1 MARRS
6 RRKKLPKEPV
16 QARIKA
22 FTHDGRGI
30 AYVDDKAVFIDGSI
44 PGELVSFVY
53 TNIRRDFAEGRVDRV
68 LTASDERVEPQ
79 CPHYDIC
86 GGCSLQ
92 HLDPHKQILT
102 KQDLLVEQLENVG
115 KLEVPALWPPL
126 TGAQWGYRHKARLGV
141 KYVAKKARVLVGFRE
156 KRNRLIADI
165 EHCPVLHPHVGNRL
179 MELSC
184 LIASLTIKDRIP
196 QIEVA
201 IGDRHSALVFRI
213 LQDITRTDRERLGEF
228 GDRHGF
234 DIYLQRQGPES
245 VVPLDAKSPSMLS
258 YSLPNHAVSIDFSP
272 IQFTQVNAEMNR
284 KMVDRVIEVLQ
295 PATNDT
301 ILDLFCGLGNFTLPL
316 ARKAAHV
323 VGVEGSSELVRAAR
337 HNAGKNGIDNVSF
350 HAADLTQ
357 DPSGQAWAGRRY
369 RKVLL
374 DPSRA
379 GAREVLAFLPR
390 WGAERI
396 VYVSCNPSTLARDAG
411 ILVHELG
418 YKMSRAGVMDMF
430 PHTAHVESIALFEKR

>member
-16 QARIKA
+16 QARIES

-44 PGELVSFVY
+44 PGEVVSFVY
-53 TNIRRDFAEGRVDRV
+53 TNIRRDYAEGRVDRV
-68 LTASDERVEPQ
+68 LAASEDRVEAE
-79 CPHYDIC
+79 CPHYAIC

-92 HLDPHKQILT
+92 HLNPEKQILT
-102 KQDLLVEQLENVG
+102 KQDVLVEQLQKIG
-115 KLEVPALWPPL
+115 KLEAPALWPPL
-126 TGAQWGYRHKARLGV
+126 TGARWGYRHKARLGV
-141 KYVAKKARVLVGFRE
+141 KYVAKKSRVLVGFRE

-165 EHCPVLHPHVGNRL
+165 ERCPVLHPHVGNRL
-179 MELSC
+179 MELSD
-184 LIASLTIKDRIP
+184 LIASLTIKERIP

-201 IGDRHSALVFRI
+201 VGDRHTALVFRI
-213 LQDITRTDRERLGEF
+213 LQDVTQTDRERLGAF
-228 GDRHGF
+228 GDRYGF
-234 DIYLQRQGPES
+234 DIHLQRQGS
-245 VVPLDAKSPSMLS
+245 DSIVPLDAESPSMLN
-258 YSLPNHAVSIDFSP
+258 YSLPNHTVSIDFSP
-272 IQFTQVNAEMNR
+272 LQFTQVNAGMNR

-295 PATNDT
+295 PAAHDT

-323 VGVEGSSELVRAAR
+323 VGVEGSSELVRAAQ
-337 HNAGKNGIDNVSF
+337 HNAENNGIDNASF
-350 HAADLTQ
+350 HVADLTQ

-369 RKVLL
+369 TKVLL

-379 GAREVLAFLPR
+379 GAREVLDFLPR
-390 WGAERI
+390 WSAERI

-411 ILVHELG
+411 ILVHSLG
-418 YKMSRAGVMDMF
+418 YKMLQAGVMDMF

>member
-16 QARIKA
+16 QARIEA

-30 AYVDDKAVFIDGSI
+30 AYVDNKAVFIDGSI

-53 TNIRRDFAEGRVDRV
+53 TDIRRDYAEGRIDRV
-68 LTASDERVEPQ
+68 FTASEDRVKPE

-92 HLDPHKQILT
+92 HLDPRKQILI
-102 KQDLLVEQLENVG
+102 KQDLLLEQLQNTG

-126 TGAQWGYRHKARLGV
+126 TSAQWGYRHKARLGV
-141 KYVAKKARVLVGFRE
+141 KYVAKKSRVLVGFRE

-165 EHCPVLHPHVGNRL
+165 ERCPVLHPHAGTRL
-179 MELSC
+179 MELSR

-201 IGDRHSALVFRI
+201 VGDRYSALVFRI
-213 LQDITRTDRERLGEF
+213 LQDVTQTDRERLGEF

-234 DIYLQRQGPES
+234 DLYLQRQGPES
-245 VVPLDAKSPSMLS
+245 VVPLDAKSPPMLS
-258 YSLPNHAVSIDFSP
+258 YSLPNYAVSIDFSP
-272 IQFTQVNAEMNR
+272 IQFIQVNAEMNR

-323 VGVEGSSELVRAAR
+323 AGVEGSSELVQAAR
-337 HNAGKNGIDNVSF
+337 DNAEKNGIGNVSF
-350 HAADLTQ
+350 HMADLTQ
-357 DPSGQAWAGRRY
+357 DPNGQAWAGLRY
-369 RKVLL
+369 TKVLL

-379 GAREVLAFLPR
+379 GAREVLAFLPG
-390 WGAERI
+390 WGVERI
-396 VYVSCNPSTLARDAG
+396 VYVSCNPSTLARDAR

-418 YKMSRAGVMDMF
+418 YTMSQTGVMDMF